1 MDWNNVTLEKWNEL
15 ESIYKKEY
23 PDEILQT
30 ADVLTVLFDIENPM
44 DLSPA
49 EFTKYVNELNFL
61 KTSVPEKKLCNTYTI
76 NGTTYNFRGNIM
88 EVAMGQLMDWRDFST
103 NENLDYAQCLSVF
116 MIPEGHKYNDGYDME
131 KTIKD
136 IRSLPIADVLKL
148 WNFFS
153 SAQILFT
160 NTLIDYFKR
169 QLKKTNLPKE
179 QKQEI
184 KEKMKELEELI
195 GTFYLTHSVTVK

>member
-1 MDWNNVTLEKWNEL
+1 MDWNDVTLQKWNEL
-15 ESIYKKEY
+15 ESIYKKTY

-30 ADVLTVLFDIENPM
+30 ADVLTVLFDIESPM

-49 EFTKYVNELNFL
+49 EFTKYVNELSFL
-61 KTSVPEKKLCNTYTI
+61 TTPVPEKKLCNKYTI

-88 EVAMGQLMDWRDFST
+88 EVAMGQLMDWREFST

-136 IRSLPIADVLKL
+136 IGSLPIADVLKL

-160 NTLIDYFKR
+160 NTLIDYFRR

-179 QKQEI
+179 QKLEI
-184 KEKMKELEELI
+184 KEKTKELEELI